1 MGNCETPDLLQL
13 LSRSF
18 SCYVASTDTTS
29 WESSRQTS
37 ESLELL
43 QGAGMHG
50 QSGLRAIKEL
60 RPVIAWEYMMPD
72 QFCKWYRFAF
82 HLCKEPQ
89 RKHVQVNVAI
99 EAWSLIMV
107 GRFRLLDKWLDFVRQ
122 RKSTMRVIS
131 EDQWRQLLDFSRSV
145 YEDLSNFDPNGA
157 WACCL
162 DEFVDHMRNTRSCLW
177 DQATNSMLGFNGMDC
192 LAPMC
197 MAPVSPHCGSKR
209 RPPDPVPVDPV
220 CDQLNNIHLPHSPEN
235 PHGKPSSATPGP
247 QPAVAQ
253 PTATPKR
260 LCVEQLA
267 FMPAVLPSPAPSPS
281 SAAPAPLP
289 TTSAAA
295 QQLPQQAGATAA
307 VHHTSH
313 AGQQIHAVLLPPP
326 AQGHQGSQ
334 QQQQQQLHSS
344 LASICTR
351 SPRHVPSHLLQLS
364 NRQHL
369 QHHHQQQQQAPLQH
383 APSLPSPL
391 LQQQPGSQA
400 CSLLHQADMGGL
412 ASPLHHQPQGG
423 CCMSLDLPVL
433 HIPQR
438 RHVKPRR
445 ATGVADLVQQSVSD
459 VFGFG
464 QGS

>member
-1 MGNCETPDLLQL
+1 MGQSGELLHL

-50 QSGLRAIKEL
+50 HSGLQAIKEL

-99 EAWSLIMV
+99 EAWSMIMV

-177 DQATNSMLGFNGMDC
+177 DQATNSMLGFNGMDDT
-192 LAPMC
+192 APMC

-220 CDQLNNIHLPHSPEN
+220 CDQLSNIHLPHSPDN
-235 PHGKPSSATPGP
+235 PQNKLSSTPAP

-267 FMPAVLPSPAPSPS
+267 SVPAALPSPSQPLPSTGAPHPQGS
-281 SAAPAPLP
+281 SAA
-289 TTSAAA
+289 
-295 QQLPQQAGATAA
+295 AG
-307 VHHTSH
+307 HSNH
-313 AGQQIHAVLLPPP
+313 AGQHIHAVLLPPSLGQTP
-326 AQGHQGSQ
+326 QQDQ
-334 QQQQQQLHSS
+334 QQPLHESH
-344 LASICTR
+344 ASNCAR
-351 SPRHVPSHLLQLS
+351 SPGQLPSQPLQPN
-364 NRQHL
+364 NRQHP
-369 QHHHQQQQQAPLQH
+369 QDHHHQQQQSPLQH
-383 APSLPSPL
+383 SPVPQSPL
-391 LQQQPGSQA
+391 LQQQPGHA
-400 CSLLHQADMGGL
+400 CSLLYQAEMGGL
-412 ASPLHHQPQGG
+412 NPPLHQHQGA
-423 CCMSLDLPVL
+423 CMSLDLPVL

-438 RHVKPRR
+438 RHVKTRR
-445 ATGVADLVQQSVSD
+445 GTGVADLVQQSVSD